1 MQVSRGAGFV
11 RGENRYDDRRRGGLR
26 LGSKRGWDRVGSGG
40 GAGGSGQH
48 TYAACQSVLGWEVT
62 EG

>member
-1 MQVSRGAGFV
+1 MGKTVMMTGEGWVAVS
-11 RGENRYDDRRRGGLR
+11 
-26 LGSKRGWDRVGSGG
+26 SKRGWDRVGSGG